1 MNVNEKFM
9 KLALRLAR
17 KGIGMT
23 SPNPPVGAV
32 IVKGNRILGRGYH
45 KKSGGPHAEVF
56 AFRQT
61 QDAARG
67 ARLYV
72 TLEPCCHFG
81 KTPPCTDAIIKSG
94 IDEVIVACLDPN
106 PLNNGKGIK
115 RLQKSGIKV
124 TVGVLEEEANRIIE
138 PFKKYITKGLPFVSL
153 KMAETLD
160 GKIATISGDSKW
172 VTGEPARN
180 YVHKLRSEVD
190 AVMVG
195 ANTVLRDNPLL
206 TCRNGKEPHRQPA
219 RIIVDSKLR
228 LPSQMK
234 VFCNHSPVII
244 AAVTD
249 SPKRKAEA
257 FEKKGV
263 MVLTVKGKSGKV
275 ALRALMKR
283 LAKEFGITSIMIE
296 GGGELAASALNEGLV
311 DKCLFFIS
319 PSIIGGRDAITP
331 VEGEGIAKMSKAI
344 RLRDVRLKRFGEDI
358 LVEGHVA

>member
-9 KLALRLAR
+9 RLALNLAR

-23 SPNPPVGAV
+23 SPNPPVGAI
-32 IVKGNRILGRGYH
+32 IVKGDRILGRGYH
-45 KKSGGPHAEVF
+45 KKAGGPHAEVF
-56 AFRQT
+56 AIRQA

-94 IDEVIVACLDPN
+94 IDEVIVSCLDPN
-106 PLNNGKGIK
+106 PLNNRKGIK
-115 RLQKSGIKV
+115 RLRKSGIKV

-195 ANTVLRDNPLL
+195 VNTVLRDDPLL
-206 TCRNGKEPHRQPA
+206 TCRSGKKPHRQPI

-234 VFCNHSPVII
+234 VFSNHSPVII

-249 SPKRKAEA
+249 SPKRKVEA

-263 MVLTVKGKSGKV
+263 RILTIREKSGKV
-275 ALRALMKR
+275 DLRALMKR
-283 LAKEFGITSIMIE
+283 LAKEFGITNLMIE

-331 VEGEGIAKMSKAI
+331 VEGEGIASMSKAI
-344 RLRDVRLKRFGEDI
+344 RLKDVRLKRFGEDI
-358 LVEGHVA
+358 LVEGYVT